1 MRKTRAS
8 NVKHMSLS
16 TSAHTHNF
24 DTLSSH
30 PIHPAAKKAL
40 GTLPDYAF
48 VDPTKLYHD
57 SRSARLLLDS
67 ARASIAARLK
77 VNPDEVSFIPSG
89 NAGIDLTISGLL
101 KALDNK
107 TVVYSAVEQKA
118 IIERLKDFSTFEI
131 PVDKF
136 ARVNESKFID
146 SLTTNKPGLA
156 VLQFANH
163 EVGTQQPLN
172 PIYKKC
178 QELNIP
184 LFVDATMTAG
194 LVNMGSDW
202 DVLLLKPA
210 TWGAPIGIDILVVKR
225 NVRFKSIL
233 LDDGRENHKFSNNVS
248 IPHAVAIGAS
258 LEEITLNRSEIAKS
272 LGTLINDLRQL
283 LSSNLDITLLGDPVA
298 RVPHVLAAVV
308 KNIDGEALVSG
319 LSKRGFAISSGSSC
333 TPDQVKPSHV
343 LAAMGFDNQINVR
356 ISLPFDASDADILD
370 FIKALNE
377 TMKELKESAGI

>member
-1 MRKTRAS
+1 
-8 NVKHMSLS
+8 MSSS

-40 GTLPDYAF
+40 GSLPDYAF

-77 VNPDEVSFIPSG
+77 VNPDEISFIPSG

-101 KALDNK
+101 NALDNK

-136 ARVNESKFID
+136 ARVNESQFID

-163 EVGTQQPLN
+163 EVGTQQPIN

-194 LVNMGSDW
+194 IVNLGSDW

-210 TWGAPIGIDILVVKR
+210 TWGAPIGIDVLVVKR

-298 RVPHVLAAVV
+298 RVPHVLAAII
-308 KNIDGEALVSG
+308 KDIDGEALVSG

-343 LAAMGFDNQINVR
+343 LAAMGFEDQINIR
-356 ISLPFDASDADILD
+356 ISLPFDAKDADNLD
-370 FIKALNE
+370 FVKALNE

>member
-1 MRKTRAS
+1 
-8 NVKHMSLS
+8 MSSS

-30 PIHPAAKKAL
+30 PIHAAAKKAL
-40 GTLPDYAF
+40 GSLPDYAF

-107 TVVYSAVEQKA
+107 TVIYSAVEQKA
-118 IIERLKDFSTFEI
+118 IIERLKDFTTFEI

-136 ARVNESKFID
+136 ARVNESQFID
-146 SLTTNKPGLA
+146 SLATNKPGLA

-194 LVNMGSDW
+194 LVNLGSDW

-258 LEEITLNRSEIAKS
+258 LEEITLNRSDIAKS

-298 RVPHVLAAVV
+298 RVPHVLAAVI

-343 LAAMGFDNQINVR
+343 LAAMGFEGQINIR
-356 ISLPFDASDADILD
+356 ISLPFSANDADILD
-370 FIKALNE
+370 FVKALNE

>member
-1 MRKTRAS
+1 
-8 NVKHMSLS
+8 MSSS

-40 GTLPDYAF
+40 GSLPDYAF

-89 NAGIDLTISGLL
+89 NAGIDLAISGLL

-136 ARVNESKFID
+136 ARVNESQFID
-146 SLTTNKPGLA
+146 SLITNKPGIA

-194 LVNMGSDW
+194 LVNLGSDW

-258 LEEITLNRSEIAKS
+258 LEEITLNRSDIAKS

-298 RVPHVLAAVV
+298 RVPHVLAAVI

-356 ISLPFDASDADILD
+356 ISLPFNANDADILD
-370 FIKALNE
+370 FVKALNE

>member
-1 MRKTRAS
+1 
-8 NVKHMSLS
+8 MSSS

-40 GTLPDYAF
+40 GSLPDYAF

-77 VNPDEVSFIPSG
+77 VNPDEISFIPSG
-89 NAGIDLTISGLL
+89 NAGIDLTISGLI
-101 KALDNK
+101 KALENK

-118 IIERLKDFSTFEI
+118 IIERLKDFSAFEI

-136 ARVNESKFID
+136 ARVNESQFID

-163 EVGTQQPLN
+163 EVGTQQPIN
-172 PIYKKC
+172 QIYKKC

-194 LVNMGSDW
+194 IVNLGSDW

-210 TWGAPIGIDILVVKR
+210 SWGAPIGIDVLVVKR
-225 NVRFKSIL
+225 SVRFKSIL

-298 RVPHVLAAVV
+298 RVPHVLAAII
-308 KNIDGEALVSG
+308 KDIDGEALVSG

-343 LAAMGFDNQINVR
+343 LAAMGFEGQINIR
-356 ISLPFDASDADILD
+356 ISLPFNANDADNLD
-370 FIKALNE
+370 FVKALNE

>member
-1 MRKTRAS
+1 
-8 NVKHMSLS
+8 MSSS

-40 GTLPDYAF
+40 GSLPDYAF

-118 IIERLKDFSTFEI
+118 IIERLKDFPTFEI

-136 ARVNESKFID
+136 ARVDESQFID

-194 LVNMGSDW
+194 LVNLGSDW

-298 RVPHVLAAVV
+298 RVPHVLAAVI

-343 LAAMGFDNQINVR
+343 LAAMGFEGQINIR
-356 ISLPFDASDADILD
+356 ISLPFNANDADILD
-370 FIKALNE
+370 FVKALNE

>member
-1 MRKTRAS
+1 
-8 NVKHMSLS
+8 MSSS

-40 GTLPDYAF
+40 GSLPDYAF

-101 KALDNK
+101 NALDNK

-136 ARVNESKFID
+136 ARVNESQFID
-146 SLTTNKPGLA
+146 SLSTNKPGLA

-163 EVGTQQPLN
+163 EVGTQQPIN

-178 QELNIP
+178 QDLNIP

-194 LVNMGSDW
+194 LVNLGSDW

-210 TWGAPIGIDILVVKR
+210 TWGAPIGIDVLVVKR

-272 LGTLINDLRQL
+272 LGTLVNDLRQL

-298 RVPHVLAAVV
+298 RVPHVLAAVI
-308 KNIDGEALVSG
+308 KDIDGEALVSG
-319 LSKRGFAISSGSSC
+319 LSKKGFAISSGSSC

-343 LAAMGFDNQINVR
+343 LSAMGFDNQINIR
-356 ISLPFDASDADILD
+356 ISLPFDTNDADILD
-370 FIKALNE
+370 FVSAFSQTI
-377 TMKELKESAGI
+377 KELKESAGI

>member
-1 MRKTRAS
+1 
-8 NVKHMSLS
+8 
-16 TSAHTHNF
+16 
-24 DTLSSH
+24 
-30 PIHPAAKKAL
+30 L
-40 GTLPDYAF
+40 GSLPDYAF

-101 KALDNK
+101 NALDNK
-107 TVVYSAVEQKA
+107 IVIYSAVEQKA

-136 ARVNESKFID
+136 ARVNESQFIE
-146 SLTTNKPGLA
+146 SLITNKPGLA

-194 LVNMGSDW
+194 LVNLGSDW

-225 NVRFKSIL
+225 NVRFKSVL

-298 RVPHVLAAVV
+298 RVPHVLAAVI

-343 LAAMGFDNQINVR
+343 LAAMGFEGQINIR
-356 ISLPFDASDADILD
+356 ISLPFDTSDADILD
-370 FIKALNE
+370 FVKALNE

>member
-1 MRKTRAS
+1 
-8 NVKHMSLS
+8 MSSS

-40 GTLPDYAF
+40 GSLPDYAF

-89 NAGIDLTISGLL
+89 NAGIDLAISGLL

-136 ARVNESKFID
+136 ARVNESQFIE
-146 SLTTNKPGLA
+146 SLITNTPGLA

-194 LVNMGSDW
+194 LVNLGSDW

-298 RVPHVLAAVV
+298 RVPHVLAAVI

-356 ISLPFDASDADILD
+356 ISLPFNANDADILD
-370 FIKALNE
+370 FVKALNE

>member
-1 MRKTRAS
+1 
-8 NVKHMSLS
+8 MSSS

-30 PIHPAAKKAL
+30 PIHAAAKKAL
-40 GTLPDYAF
+40 GSLPDYAF

-118 IIERLKDFSTFEI
+118 IIERLKDFTTFEI

-136 ARVNESKFID
+136 ARVNESQFIE
-146 SLTTNKPGLA
+146 SLITNKPGLA

-194 LVNMGSDW
+194 LVNLGSDW

-258 LEEITLNRSEIAKS
+258 LEEITLNRSDIAKS
-272 LGTLINDLRQL
+272 LGTLINELRQL

-298 RVPHVLAAVV
+298 RVPHVLAAVI

-343 LAAMGFDNQINVR
+343 LAAMGFEGQINIR
-356 ISLPFDASDADILD
+356 ISLPFSANDADILD
-370 FIKALNE
+370 FVKALNE

>member
-1 MRKTRAS
+1 
-8 NVKHMSLS
+8 MSSS

-40 GTLPDYAF
+40 GSLPDYAF

-107 TVVYSAVEQKA
+107 TVVFSAVEQKA

-136 ARVNESKFID
+136 ARVDENQFID

-194 LVNMGSDW
+194 LVNLGSDW

-258 LEEITLNRSEIAKS
+258 LEEITLNRSEIAKF

-283 LSSNLDITLLGDPVA
+283 LASNLDITLMGDPVA
-298 RVPHVLAAVV
+298 RVPHVLAAVI

-356 ISLPFDASDADILD
+356 ISLPFDASNADILD
-370 FIKALNE
+370 FVKALNE

>member
-1 MRKTRAS
+1 
-8 NVKHMSLS
+8 MSSS

-40 GTLPDYAF
+40 GSLPDYAF

-136 ARVNESKFID
+136 ARVYESQFID

-194 LVNMGSDW
+194 LVNLGSDW

-298 RVPHVLAAVV
+298 RLPHVLAAVI

-343 LAAMGFDNQINVR
+343 LAAMGFEGQINIR
-356 ISLPFDASDADILD
+356 ISLPFDTSDADILD
-370 FIKALNE
+370 FVKALNE

>member
-1 MRKTRAS
+1 
-8 NVKHMSLS
+8 MSSS

-24 DTLSSH
+24 DSLSSH

-40 GTLPDYAF
+40 GSLPDYAF

-136 ARVNESKFID
+136 ARVNESQFIE
-146 SLTTNKPGLA
+146 SLITNKPGLA

-194 LVNMGSDW
+194 LVNLGSDW

-258 LEEITLNRSEIAKS
+258 LEEITLNRSDIAKS

-298 RVPHVLAAVV
+298 RVPHVLAAVI

-343 LAAMGFDNQINVR
+343 LAAMGFEGQINIR
-356 ISLPFDASDADILD
+356 ISLPFSANDADILD
-370 FIKALNE
+370 FVKALNE

>member
-1 MRKTRAS
+1 
-8 NVKHMSLS
+8 MSSS

-40 GTLPDYAF
+40 GSLPDYAF

-101 KALDNK
+101 KGLDNK

-118 IIERLKDFSTFEI
+118 VIERLKDFSTFEI

-136 ARVNESKFID
+136 ARVDENQFID

-194 LVNMGSDW
+194 LVNLGSDW

-283 LSSNLDITLLGDPVA
+283 LSCNLDITLLGDPVA
-298 RVPHVLAAVV
+298 RLPHVLAAVI

-343 LAAMGFDNQINVR
+343 LAAMGFEGQINIR
-356 ISLPFDASDADILD
+356 ISLPFNANDADILD
-370 FIKALNE
+370 FVKALNE

>member
-1 MRKTRAS
+1 
-8 NVKHMSLS
+8 MSSS

-40 GTLPDYAF
+40 GSLPDYAF

-118 IIERLKDFSTFEI
+118 IIERLKDFTTFEI
-131 PVDKF
+131 PVDKL
-136 ARVNESKFID
+136 ARVNESQFID
-146 SLTTNKPGLA
+146 SLSTNKPGLA

-163 EVGTQQPLN
+163 EVGTQQPIN

-194 LVNMGSDW
+194 LVNLGSDW

-258 LEEITLNRSEIAKS
+258 LEEITLNRSDIAKS

-298 RVPHVLAAVV
+298 RVPHVLAAVI

-356 ISLPFDASDADILD
+356 ISLPFNANDADILD
-370 FIKALNE
+370 FVKALNE

>member
-1 MRKTRAS
+1 
-8 NVKHMSLS
+8 MSSS

-30 PIHPAAKKAL
+30 PIHAAAKKAL
-40 GTLPDYAF
+40 GSLPDYAF

-118 IIERLKDFSTFEI
+118 IIERLKDFTTFEI

-136 ARVNESKFID
+136 ARVNESQFIE
-146 SLTTNKPGLA
+146 SLITNKPGLA

-194 LVNMGSDW
+194 LVNLGSDW

-258 LEEITLNRSEIAKS
+258 LEEITLNRSDIAKS
-272 LGTLINDLRQL
+272 LGTLINELRQL

-298 RVPHVLAAVV
+298 RVPHVLAAVI

-343 LAAMGFDNQINVR
+343 LAAMGFEGQINIR
-356 ISLPFDASDADILD
+356 ISLPFNANDADILD
-370 FIKALNE
+370 FVKALNE

>member
-1 MRKTRAS
+1 
-8 NVKHMSLS
+8 MSSS

-40 GTLPDYAF
+40 GSLPDYAF

-136 ARVNESKFID
+136 ARVNESQFID

-163 EVGTQQPLN
+163 EVGTQQPIN

-194 LVNMGSDW
+194 IVNLGSDW

-210 TWGAPIGIDILVVKR
+210 SWGAPIGVDVLVVRR

-283 LSSNLDITLLGDPVA
+283 LSSNLEITLLGDPVA
-298 RVPHVLAAVV
+298 RVPHVLAAVI
-308 KNIDGEALVSG
+308 KDIDGEALASG
-319 LSKRGFAISSGSSC
+319 LSKKGFAISSGSSC

-343 LAAMGFDNQINVR
+343 LAAMGFEDQINIR
-356 ISLPFDASDADILD
+356 ISLPFDAKDADILD
-370 FIKALNE
+370 FVSALTQTIKDVKA
-377 TMKELKESAGI
+377 SAGV

>member
-1 MRKTRAS
+1 
-8 NVKHMSLS
+8 MSSS

-40 GTLPDYAF
+40 GSLPDYAF

-118 IIERLKDFSTFEI
+118 IIERLKDFATFEI

-136 ARVNESKFID
+136 ARVNESQFVD
-146 SLTTNKPGLA
+146 SLINDKPGLA

-163 EVGTQQPLN
+163 EVGTQQPIN

-194 LVNMGSDW
+194 LVNLGSDW

-210 TWGAPIGIDILVVKR
+210 TWGAPIGIDVLVVKR

-258 LEEITLNRSEIAKS
+258 LEEITFNRTEIAKS

-283 LSSNLDITLLGDPVA
+283 LSSDLEITLLGDPVA
-298 RVPHVLAAVV
+298 RVPHVLAAVI
-308 KNIDGEALVSG
+308 KDIDGEALASG
-319 LSKRGFAISSGSSC
+319 LSKKGFAISSGSSC

-343 LAAMGFDNQINVR
+343 LAAMGFEDQINIR
-356 ISLPFDASDADILD
+356 ISLPFDAKDADILD
-370 FIKALNE
+370 FISALTQTIKEIKA
-377 TMKELKESAGI
+377 SAGV

>member
-1 MRKTRAS
+1 
-8 NVKHMSLS
+8 MSSS

-40 GTLPDYAF
+40 GSLPDYAF

-77 VNPDEVSFIPSG
+77 VNPDEISFIPSG

-101 KALDNK
+101 NALDNK

-136 ARVNESKFID
+136 ARVNESQFID

-163 EVGTQQPLN
+163 EVGTQQPIN

-194 LVNMGSDW
+194 IVNLGSDW

-210 TWGAPIGIDILVVKR
+210 SWGAPIGIDVLVVKR
-225 NVRFKSIL
+225 SVRFKSIL

-298 RVPHVLAAVV
+298 RVPHVLAAII
-308 KNIDGEALVSG
+308 KDIDGEVLVSG

-343 LAAMGFDNQINVR
+343 LAAMGFEGQINIR
-356 ISLPFDASDADILD
+356 ISLPFNANDADNLD
-370 FIKALNE
+370 FVKALNE

>member
-1 MRKTRAS
+1 
-8 NVKHMSLS
+8 MSSS

-40 GTLPDYAF
+40 GSLPDYAF

-101 KALDNK
+101 KALENK

-118 IIERLKDFSTFEI
+118 IIERLKDFATFEI

-136 ARVNESKFID
+136 ARVNESQFVD
-146 SLTTNKPGLA
+146 SLINNKPGLA

-163 EVGTQQPLN
+163 EVGTQQPINL
-172 PIYKKC
+172 IYKKC

-194 LVNMGSDW
+194 IVNLGSDW

-210 TWGAPIGIDILVVKR
+210 TWGAPIGIDVLVVKR

-283 LSSNLDITLLGDPVA
+283 LSSNLEITLLGDPVA
-298 RVPHVLAAVV
+298 RVPHVLAAVI
-308 KNIDGEALVSG
+308 KDIDGEALASG
-319 LSKRGFAISSGSSC
+319 LSKKGFAISSGSSC

-343 LAAMGFDNQINVR
+343 LAAMGFEDQINIR
-356 ISLPFDASDADILD
+356 ISLPFDAKDADILD
-370 FIKALNE
+370 FVSALTQTIKEIKA
-377 TMKELKESAGI
+377 SAGV

>member
-1 MRKTRAS
+1 
-8 NVKHMSLS
+8 MSSS

-40 GTLPDYAF
+40 GSLPDYAF

-136 ARVNESKFID
+136 ARVNESQFID
-146 SLTTNKPGLA
+146 SLITNKPGLA

-194 LVNMGSDW
+194 LVNLGSDW

-258 LEEITLNRSEIAKS
+258 LEEITLNRSDIAKS

-298 RVPHVLAAVV
+298 RVPHVLAAVI

-356 ISLPFDASDADILD
+356 ISLPFNANDADILD
-370 FIKALNE
+370 FVKALNE

>member
-1 MRKTRAS
+1 
-8 NVKHMSLS
+8 MSSS

-40 GTLPDYAF
+40 GSLPDYAF

-89 NAGIDLTISGLL
+89 NAGIDLAISGLL

-136 ARVNESKFID
+136 ARVNESQFID

-194 LVNMGSDW
+194 LVNLGSDW

-258 LEEITLNRSEIAKS
+258 LEEITLNRSDIAKS

-298 RVPHVLAAVV
+298 RVPHVLAAVI

-356 ISLPFDASDADILD
+356 ISLPFNANDADILD
-370 FIKALNE
+370 FVKALNE

>member
-1 MRKTRAS
+1 
-8 NVKHMSLS
+8 MSSS

-40 GTLPDYAF
+40 SSLPDYAYI
-48 VDPTKLYHD
+48 DPTKLYHD

-77 VNPDEVSFIPSG
+77 VNADEVSFIPSG
-89 NAGIDLTISGLL
+89 NAGLDLTISGLINSL
-101 KALDNK
+101 SNK
-107 TVVYSAVEQKA
+107 TIVYSAVEQKA
-118 IIERLKDFSTFEI
+118 IIERIKSFESVEI
-131 PVDKF
+131 SVDQF
-136 ARVNESKFID
+136 ARVNEKEFIET
-146 SLTTNKPGLA
+146 LERVKPGLA
-156 VLQFANH
+156 VLQFSNH
-163 EVGTQQPLN
+163 EVGTQQPIN

-194 LVNMGSDW
+194 IVNLGSDW

-210 TWGAPIGIDILVVKR
+210 SWGAPIGIDVLVVKR

-283 LSSNLDITLLGDPVA
+283 LASNLDITLLGDPVA
-298 RVPHVLAAVV
+298 RVPHVLAAII
-308 KNIDGEALVSG
+308 KDIDGEALVSG

-343 LAAMGFDNQINVR
+343 LAAMGFEDQINIR
-356 ISLPFDASDADILD
+356 ISLPFDAKDADILD
-370 FIKALNE
+370 FVSALTQTIKEIKA
-377 TMKELKESAGI
+377 SAGV

>member
-1 MRKTRAS
+1 
-8 NVKHMSLS
+8 MSSS

-40 GTLPDYAF
+40 GSLPDYAF

-118 IIERLKDFSTFEI
+118 IIERLKDFPTFEI

-136 ARVNESKFID
+136 ARVDESQFID

-194 LVNMGSDW
+194 LVNLGSDW

-298 RVPHVLAAVV
+298 RLPHVLAAVI

-343 LAAMGFDNQINVR
+343 LAAMGFDNQINIR
-356 ISLPFDASDADILD
+356 ISLPFNANDADILD
-370 FIKALNE
+370 FVKALNE

>member
-1 MRKTRAS
+1 
-8 NVKHMSLS
+8 MSSS

-30 PIHPAAKKAL
+30 PIQPAAKKAL
-40 GTLPDYAF
+40 GSLPDYAF

-77 VNPDEVSFIPSG
+77 VNPDEISFIPSG

-107 TVVYSAVEQKA
+107 TVVYSAGEQKA
-118 IIERLKDFSTFEI
+118 IIERLKDFTTFEI

-136 ARVNESKFID
+136 ARVYESQFID

-194 LVNMGSDW
+194 LVNLGSDW

-298 RVPHVLAAVV
+298 RLPHVLAAVI

-343 LAAMGFDNQINVR
+343 LAAMGFEGQINIR

-370 FIKALNE
+370 FVKALNE

>member
-1 MRKTRAS
+1 
-8 NVKHMSLS
+8 MSSS

-40 GTLPDYAF
+40 GSLPDYAF

-136 ARVNESKFID
+136 ARVNESQFID
-146 SLTTNKPGLA
+146 ALTTNKPGLA

-194 LVNMGSDW
+194 LVNLGSDW

-210 TWGAPIGIDILVVKR
+210 TWGAPLGIDILVVKR

-298 RVPHVLAAVV
+298 RVPHVLAAVI

-343 LAAMGFDNQINVR
+343 LAAMGFEGQINIR
-356 ISLPFDASDADILD
+356 ISLPFNANDGDILD
-370 FIKALNE
+370 FVKALNE
-377 TMKELKESAGI
+377 TMKELKETAGI

>member
-1 MRKTRAS
+1 
-8 NVKHMSLS
+8 MSSS

-40 GTLPDYAF
+40 GSLPDYAF

-136 ARVNESKFID
+136 ARVNESQFID
-146 SLTTNKPGLA
+146 ALTTNKPGLA

-163 EVGTQQPLN
+163 EVGTQQPIN

-194 LVNMGSDW
+194 LVNLGSDW

-298 RVPHVLAAVV
+298 RVPHVLAAVI

-343 LAAMGFDNQINVR
+343 LAAMGFEGQINIR
-356 ISLPFDASDADILD
+356 ISLPFNANDADILD
-370 FIKALNE
+370 FVKALNE
-377 TMKELKESAGI
+377 TMKELKETAGI

>member
-1 MRKTRAS
+1 
-8 NVKHMSLS
+8 MSSS

-40 GTLPDYAF
+40 GSLPDYAF

-118 IIERLKDFSTFEI
+118 IIERLKDFTTFEI
-131 PVDKF
+131 PVDKL
-136 ARVNESKFID
+136 ARVNESQFID
-146 SLTTNKPGLA
+146 SLTVNKPGLA

-194 LVNMGSDW
+194 IVNLGSDW

-298 RVPHVLAAVV
+298 RVPHVLAAVI

-343 LAAMGFDNQINVR
+343 LAAMGFEGQINIR
-356 ISLPFDASDADILD
+356 ISLPFNANDGDILD
-370 FIKALNE
+370 FVKALNE
-377 TMKELKESAGI
+377 TMKELKETAGI

>member
-1 MRKTRAS
+1 
-8 NVKHMSLS
+8 MSSS

-40 GTLPDYAF
+40 GSLPDYAF

-118 IIERLKDFSTFEI
+118 IIERLKDFTTFEI

-136 ARVNESKFID
+136 ARVNESQFID
-146 SLTTNKPGLA
+146 SLATNKPGLA

-184 LFVDATMTAG
+184 LFVDATMSAG
-194 LVNMGSDW
+194 LVNLGSDW

-272 LGTLINDLRQL
+272 LGTLINELRQL

-298 RVPHVLAAVV
+298 RVPHVLAAVI

-343 LAAMGFDNQINVR
+343 LAAMGFEGQINIR
-356 ISLPFDASDADILD
+356 ISLPFEAKSADILD
-370 FIKALNE
+370 FVKALNE
-377 TMKELKESAGI
+377 TMKELKESAVI

>member
-1 MRKTRAS
+1 
-8 NVKHMSLS
+8 MSSS

-40 GTLPDYAF
+40 GSLPDYAF

-89 NAGIDLTISGLL
+89 NAGIDLAISGLL

-136 ARVNESKFID
+136 ARVNESQFID

-194 LVNMGSDW
+194 LVNLGSDW

-298 RVPHVLAAVV
+298 RVPHVLAAVI

-343 LAAMGFDNQINVR
+343 LAAMGLEGQINVR
-356 ISLPFDASDADILD
+356 ISLPFNASDADILD
-370 FIKALNE
+370 FVKALNE

>member
-1 MRKTRAS
+1 
-8 NVKHMSLS
+8 MSSS

-40 GTLPDYAF
+40 GSLPDYAF

-118 IIERLKDFSTFEI
+118 IIERLKDFPTFEI

-136 ARVNESKFID
+136 ARVDESQFID

-194 LVNMGSDW
+194 LVNLGSDW

-298 RVPHVLAAVV
+298 RLPHVLAAVI

-343 LAAMGFDNQINVR
+343 LAAMGFDNQINIR
-356 ISLPFDASDADILD
+356 ISLPFNANDADILD
-370 FIKALNE
+370 FVKALNG

>member
-1 MRKTRAS
+1 
-8 NVKHMSLS
+8 MSSS

-40 GTLPDYAF
+40 GSLPDYAF

-67 ARASIAARLK
+67 ARASIAARLR

-118 IIERLKDFSTFEI
+118 IIERLKDFTTFEI

-136 ARVNESKFID
+136 ARVNESQFID
-146 SLTTNKPGLA
+146 SLSTNKPGLA

-194 LVNMGSDW
+194 LVNLGSDW

-272 LGTLINDLRQL
+272 LGTLINELRQL

-298 RVPHVLAAVV
+298 RVPHVLAAVI

-343 LAAMGFDNQINVR
+343 LAAMGFDNQINIR
-356 ISLPFDASDADILD
+356 ISLPFEAKSADILD
-370 FIKALNE
+370 FVKALNE
-377 TMKELKESAGI
+377 TMKELKESTVI

>member
-1 MRKTRAS
+1 
-8 NVKHMSLS
+8 MSSS

-40 GTLPDYAF
+40 GSLPDYAF

-107 TVVYSAVEQKA
+107 TVIYSAVEQKA

-136 ARVNESKFID
+136 ARVNESQFID
-146 SLTTNKPGLA
+146 SLSTNKPGLA

-163 EVGTQQPLN
+163 EVGTQQPIN

-178 QELNIP
+178 QDLNIP

-194 LVNMGSDW
+194 LVNLGSDW

-210 TWGAPIGIDILVVKR
+210 TWGAPIGIDVLVVKR

-272 LGTLINDLRQL
+272 LGTLVNDLRQL

-298 RVPHVLAAVV
+298 RVPHVLAAVI
-308 KNIDGEALVSG
+308 KDIDGEALVSG
-319 LSKRGFAISSGSSC
+319 LSKKGFAISSGSSC

-343 LAAMGFDNQINVR
+343 LSAMGFDNQINIR
-356 ISLPFDASDADILD
+356 ISLPFDTKDGDILD
-370 FIKALNE
+370 FVSSLTQTIKD
-377 TMKELKESAGI
+377 LKASAGV

>member
-1 MRKTRAS
+1 
-8 NVKHMSLS
+8 MSSS

-40 GTLPDYAF
+40 GSLPDYAF

-136 ARVNESKFID
+136 ARVDENQFID

-194 LVNMGSDW
+194 LVNLGSDW

-283 LSSNLDITLLGDPVA
+283 LASNLDITLLGDPVA
-298 RVPHVLAAVV
+298 RVPHVLAAVI

-356 ISLPFDASDADILD
+356 ISLPFDASDSDILD
-370 FIKALNE
+370 FVKALNE

>member
-1 MRKTRAS
+1 
-8 NVKHMSLS
+8 
-16 TSAHTHNF
+16 
-24 DTLSSH
+24 
-30 PIHPAAKKAL
+30 
-40 GTLPDYAF
+40 LPDYAF

-118 IIERLKDFSTFEI
+118 IIERLKDFATFEI

-136 ARVNESKFID
+136 ARVNESQFVD
-146 SLTTNKPGLA
+146 SLINNKPGLA

-163 EVGTQQPLN
+163 EVGTQQPINL
-172 PIYKKC
+172 IYKKC

-194 LVNMGSDW
+194 IVNLGSDW

-210 TWGAPIGIDILVVKR
+210 TWGAPIGIDVLVVKR

-283 LSSNLDITLLGDPVA
+283 LSSNLEITLLGDPVA
-298 RVPHVLAAVV
+298 RVPHVLAAVI
-308 KNIDGEALVSG
+308 KDIDGEALASG
-319 LSKRGFAISSGSSC
+319 LSKKGFAISSGSSC

-343 LAAMGFDNQINVR
+343 LAAMGFEDQINIR
-356 ISLPFDASDADILD
+356 ISLPFDAKDADILD
-370 FIKALNE
+370 FVSALTQTIKDVKA
-377 TMKELKESAGI
+377 SAGV

>member
-1 MRKTRAS
+1 
-8 NVKHMSLS
+8 MSLS

-101 KALDNK
+101 KAFDNK

-131 PVDKF
+131 PVDKC
-136 ARVNESKFID
+136 ARVDENQFID

-194 LVNMGSDW
+194 LVNLGSDW

-272 LGTLINDLRQL
+272 LGTLINDLRKL
-283 LSSNLDITLLGDPVA
+283 LASNLDITLLGDPVA
-298 RVPHVLAAVV
+298 RVPHVLAAVIQ
-308 KNIDGEALVSG
+308 NIDGEALVSG

-343 LAAMGFDNQINVR
+343 LAAMGFENQINIR
-356 ISLPFDASDADILD
+356 ISLPFDAKDADILD

-377 TMKELKESAGI
+377 TMNELKETAGI

>member
-1 MRKTRAS
+1 
-8 NVKHMSLS
+8 MSSS

-40 GTLPDYAF
+40 GSLPDYAF

-101 KALDNK
+101 KALENK

-136 ARVNESKFID
+136 ARVNESQFID
-146 SLTTNKPGLA
+146 SLITNKPGLA

-194 LVNMGSDW
+194 LVNLGSDW
-202 DVLLLKPA
+202 DVSLLKPA

-258 LEEITLNRSEIAKS
+258 LEEIALNRPEIAKS

-298 RVPHVLAAVV
+298 RVPHVLAAVI

-343 LAAMGFDNQINVR
+343 LAAMGFEGQINIR
-356 ISLPFDASDADILD
+356 ISLPFNANDADILD
-370 FIKALNE
+370 FVKALNE
-377 TMKELKESAGI
+377 TMKELKEIAGI

>member
-1 MRKTRAS
+1 
-8 NVKHMSLS
+8 MSSS

-40 GTLPDYAF
+40 GSLPDYAF

-107 TVVYSAVEQKA
+107 TVIYSAVEQKA
-118 IIERLKDFSTFEI
+118 IIERLKDFTTFEI

-136 ARVNESKFID
+136 ARVDESQFID
-146 SLTTNKPGLA
+146 SLATNKPGLA

-194 LVNMGSDW
+194 LVNLGSDW

-258 LEEITLNRSEIAKS
+258 LEEITLNRSDIAKS
-272 LGTLINDLRQL
+272 LGTLINELRQL

-298 RVPHVLAAVV
+298 RVPHVLAAVI

-343 LAAMGFDNQINVR
+343 LAAMGFEGQINIR
-356 ISLPFDASDADILD
+356 ISLPFSANDADILD
-370 FIKALNE
+370 FVKALNE

>member
-1 MRKTRAS
+1 
-8 NVKHMSLS
+8 MSSS

-40 GTLPDYAF
+40 GSLPDYAF

-136 ARVNESKFID
+136 ARVNESQFIE
-146 SLTTNKPGLA
+146 SLITNKPGIA

-194 LVNMGSDW
+194 LVNLGSDW

-258 LEEITLNRSEIAKS
+258 LEEITLNRSDIAKS

-298 RVPHVLAAVV
+298 RVPHVLAAVI

-370 FIKALNE
+370 FVKALNE

>member
-1 MRKTRAS
+1 
-8 NVKHMSLS
+8 MSLS

-377 TMKELKESAGI
+377 TMKKLKESAGI